1 MICPNCKSNNI
12 AVSNIQTSYT
22 TYQTV
27 AVCQNCGTS
36 GVIGQGVINQSTQ
49 SQSVQNYQTPYQVD
63 YSKNTNTNIL
73 KRNVSNWIAVII
85 VLILVM
91 FFIVLILIGIKYDD
105 GTVAKQEVTT
115 PKVTTQQVK
124 GIDFNGQTI
133 TVPYGELLSV
143 IQTEDIVVVKVKIK
157 SSYSNETTISQNYHN
172 IEALVDRYNFDEYS
186 QIQYWAVADMQG
198 GDVSKVV
205 SFDVPQWVSEA
216 IKEDSLVAIQLGDYV
231 ENFWVLPSL
240 RE

>member
-49 SQSVQNYQTPYQVD
+49 SQGVQNYQTPYQVD
-63 YSKNTNTNIL
+63 YSKNTNTSIL
-73 KRNVSNWIAVII
+73 KRNISGRETAAII
-85 VLILVM
+85 VLILLV
-91 FFIVLILIGIKYDD
+91 FFIG
-105 GTVAKQEVTT
+105 VAYLGVNYGGSNVQNEVTIQEE
-115 PKVTTQQVK
+115 VN

-143 IQTEDIVVVKVKIK
+143 IQTEDVVVVKVKIG
-157 SSYSNETTISQNYHN
+157 SMWNNELTIKQNYHN
-172 IEALVDRYNFDEYS
+172 IEALVDKYDFDKYS
-186 QIQYWAVADMQG
+186 RIQYWAVADMKS
-198 GDVSKVV
+198 GDESKVIQ
-205 SFDVPQWVSEA
+205 FDVPQWVSEA
-216 IKEDSLVAIQLGDYV
+216 IKEDSLVATQLGDYV
-231 ENFWVLPSL
+231 EELWILPSL